1 MKKGSKGRNLRHR
14 PVEPPP
20 VNPGMSRDVRD
31 PSVEPALQWNC
42 QNQLALKW
50 KPNIRSF
57 IFARGKGLPQ
67 LTNKRS
73 GARERSEDCRTRE

>member
-50 KPNIRSF
+50 KPYIRSF